1 MYFIY
6 KKQINVAS
14 EYSYDVDSIVEWF
27 KDYIDKD
34 DIIEAYGGVEE
45 VTAKDIVDDIF
56 CESDSWY
63 DDFIKNF
70 DIESDVVEN
79 MYSEDIAE
87 QIKEVAGDKLVDY
100 YTKYLKRTSKMI
112 DLTWREIRQVFVE
125 EDTLYSALLYVYRT
139 YIGTE
144 DDSIDEIID
153 GIQDY
158 IENYIEEL
166 IKEASP
172 YDYSN
177 GDIDAED
184 ITELVTED
192 KFLEKFKEWYE
203 NG

>member
-6 KKQINVAS
+6 QKQINVAS
-14 EYSYDVDSIVEWF
+14 EYSYNVDSIVEWF
-27 KDYIDKD
+27 KGYIDQD

-63 DDFIKNF
+63 DDFIRKF
-70 DIESDVVEN
+70 DIESDVIEN

-100 YTKYLKRTSKMI
+100 YTKYLKELQKMI
-112 DLTWREIRQVFVE
+112 DLTQREIRQVFVE

-139 YIGTE
+139 YIGDE
-144 DDSIDEIID
+144 NDNIDKIIE
-153 GIQDY
+153 GIQDS

-184 ITELVTED
+184 ITELVIKDE
-192 KFLEKFKEWYE
+192 FLEKFKKWYLGE
-203 NG
+203 